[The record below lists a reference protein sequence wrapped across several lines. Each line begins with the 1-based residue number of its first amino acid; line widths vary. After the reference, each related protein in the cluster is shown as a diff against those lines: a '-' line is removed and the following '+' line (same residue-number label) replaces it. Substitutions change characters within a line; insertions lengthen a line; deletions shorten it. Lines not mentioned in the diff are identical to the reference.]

1 MVADDFEDQQSGE
14 SSSDEFSGVD
24 DDVQDFSEEDGY
36 WGDEDSDEDDGQDG
50 LLPADDD
57 DDDFE
62 DDSEDDGDDG
72 LLPADDDED
81 EDGNDGL
88 LPADDDSDGD
98 EDLGILLDDDESAD
112 VDLSDSLASD
122 GTESVADETEDEVD
136 SNVAAPK
143 MGAVSEGE
151 GIQGAGDSNAA
162 LNSSDSIEAAIHE
175 MSGGFEIHSG
185 MVYIPGDVV
194 LLEYVKNSRKETH
207 MGLTQSIKEEGQLQ
221 PITVVET
228 AAYAKFKETNP
239 EGVFTGRKYILVD
252 GLRRMYSMVALR
264 YEQAQAN
271 ILTFEHPEKAASVI
285 PLLRCLYNKSERMS
299 WPELWGYLKV
309 LDESYTL
316 APNIEE
322 YLLGLDGGDIMKLKD
337 IMANQDKYPDIVDN
351 MFSKKKT
358 LDQSYS
364 ALNKARKE
372 EDKLRM
378 EDQSG
383 ISSIEEAKDI
393 MEDDQ
398 GGQQG
403 LSEDEVKDVLEM
415 SSSDMSDDDFAGED
429 AGADLAQSD
438 FGAQDVHDR
447 HILPPEVKQACLRR
461 DNFTCVVCGVG
472 GAPFIGTLV
481 QHHPV
486 PVYAGGRDIIA
497 SPVFIEDESGN
508 LKLNPEN
515 NLVTLCDT
523 DHLALHSIVFRLGGK
538 VPMTKAEYDSY
549 SPEMKERLRKLK
561 LLIDI
566 QNKCDEKLGKNR
578 KVVKL
583 AAKESLTHRKP
594 WEGVEEAA
602 AAYNGMDRA
611 RDNKPIIGTEEDVE
625 VLMGE

>member
-1 MVADDFEDQQSGE
+1 MVADDFEGLQPEDDA
-14 SSSDEFSGVD
+14 SDEFSGAD
-24 DDVQDFSEEDGY
+24 DDVQDFGPDNEYWGNEDEDEGEEGNILPGDDDSGDGDAGILPDDEDASDEDSGLFPDDDDSEED
-36 WGDEDSDEDDGQDG
+36 
-50 LLPADDD
+50 DDD
-57 DDDFE
+57 
-62 DDSEDDGDDG
+62 
-72 LLPADDDED
+72 A
-81 EDGNDGL
+81 
-88 LPADDDSDGD
+88 
-98 EDLGILLDDDESAD
+98 GILPDDA
-112 VDLSDSLASD
+112 DLSDSLASD
-122 GTESVADETEDEVD
+122 GTETVVDEDEDEVD

-143 MGAVSEGE
+143 MGAVEDDDAK
-151 GIQGAGDSNAA
+151 GASAA

-285 PLLRCLYNKSERMS
+285 PLLRCLYNKAERMS
-299 WPELWGYLKV
+299 WPELWGYLRV

-351 MFSKKKT
+351 LFSKKKT

-403 LSEDEVKDVLEM
+403 DKLSEDDVRDILEM
-415 SSSDMSDDDFAGED
+415 ASDSLSDDDFAGKD
-429 AGADLAQSD
+429 AGFDMAMTKDD
-438 FGAQDVHDR
+438 YGAQDVHAR
-447 HILPPEVKQACLRR
+447 HPLDPAVKQAVFRR
-461 DNFTCVVCGVG
+461 DNFTCCVCGLSGTPFLSALVVHHIRPVLANG
-472 GAPFIGTLV
+472 GDNF
-481 QHHPV
+481 
-486 PVYAGGRDIIA
+486 A
-497 SPVFIEDESGN
+497 SPVFIERENGDLG
-508 LKLNPEN
+508 LNPDN
-515 NLVTLCDT
+515 NLITLCET
-523 DHLALHSIVFRLGGK
+523 DHITAHAIQFQLGGK
-538 VPMTKAEYDSY
+538 IPMTREEYEGY
-549 SPEMKERLRKLK
+549 SEEKKEHVRRLK
-561 LLIDI
+561 LLVDVLVRCDKALKKTRKAKLPMI
-566 QNKCDEKLGKNR
+566 QHD
-578 KVVKL
+578 
-583 AAKESLTHRKP
+583 KP
-594 WEGVEEAA
+594 WDSNEVAGDAVL
-602 AAYNGMDRA
+602 AYNSRQQGDA
-611 RDNKPIIGTEEDVE
+611 KPMVGKIAESDSDSESESDSDEE
-625 VLMGE
+625 

>member
-1 MVADDFEDQQSGE
+1 MGADDFEDIQPE
-14 SSSDEFSGVD
+14 DIASDEFSGAD
-24 DDVQDFSEEDGY
+24 DDVQDFGSADGSWGGDDY
-36 WGDEDSDEDDGQDG
+36 WGDDNGTLPYDDEEGW
-50 LLPADDD
+50 DDD
-57 DDDFE
+57 TE
-62 DDSEDDGDDG
+62 EEGAS
-72 LLPADDDED
+72 A
-81 EDGNDGL
+81 
-88 LPADDDSDGD
+88 
-98 EDLGILLDDDESAD
+98 LLDDDNVGEGYD
-112 VDLSDSLASD
+112 GLSDSLASD
-122 GTESVADETEDEVD
+122 GAESVANEDED
-136 SNVAAPK
+136 EAEDGYNVAAPEQGIT
-143 MGAVSEGE
+143 MSGTSEG
-151 GIQGAGDSNAA
+151 AGRDADASNASAA
-162 LNSSDSIEAAIHE
+162 LNSADSIEAAIHE

-185 MVYIPGDVV
+185 MVYLGDIV
-194 LLEYVKNSRKETH
+194 LLEYVKSSRADTY
-207 MGLTQSIKEEGQLQ
+207 MGLTQSIKEVGQLH

-228 AAYAKFKETNP
+228 AAYAKFKEANP
-239 EGVFTGRKYILVD
+239 EGVFTGRKYILID
-252 GLRRMYSMVALR
+252 GLRRVYSMTALK
-264 YEQAQAN
+264 YDQAQAN
-271 ILTFEHPEKAASVI
+271 ILSFEHPEKVTSIV
-285 PLLRCLYNKSERMS
+285 PLLRSLCNKVERMS

-309 LDESYTL
+309 LDETYTL

-337 IMANQDKYPDIVDN
+337 IMANQDKYPEIVDN
-351 MFSKKKT
+351 LFSKKKT

-383 ISSIEEAKDI
+383 IGSVEEAKDI
-393 MEDDQ
+393 MEDGQ
-398 GGQQG
+398 GSPQG

-415 SSSDMSDDDFAGED
+415 SSSSMSEGDFAGED

-497 SPVFIEDESGN
+497 SPVFIEDENGN

-602 AAYNGMDRA
+602 AAYNGMDHT
-611 RDNKPIIGTEEDVE
+611 RDNRPIVGREEDSE

>member
-1 MVADDFEDQQSGE
+1 MGADDFEDIQPEGVE
-14 SSSDEFSGVD
+14 SDEFSGAD
-24 DDVQDFSEEDGY
+24 DDEQSFGVGDY
-36 WGDEDSDEDDGQDG
+36 WGDDDEYDGQ
-50 LLPADDD
+50 LPDDD
-57 DDDFE
+57 DDDE
-62 DDSEDDGDDG
+62 YDGQ
-72 LLPADDDED
+72 LPDDED
-81 EDGNDGL
+81 NEEVEEGG
-88 LPADDDSDGD
+88 
-98 EDLGILLDDDESAD
+98 

-122 GTESVADETEDEVD
+122 GTEYVADEDEDED
-136 SNVAAPK
+136 GFNPDVATID
-143 MGAVSEGE
+143 MGASEDE
-151 GIQGAGDSNAA
+151 ATKDTSSA

-228 AAYAKFKETNP
+228 AAYAKFKEMNP

-271 ILTFEHPEKAASVI
+271 ILSFEHPEKAASVI
-285 PLLRCLYNKSERMS
+285 PLLRCLYNKAERMS
-299 WPELWGYLKV
+299 WPELWGYLKI

-351 MFSKKKT
+351 LFSKKKT

-398 GGQQG
+398 GGQQDDK
-403 LSEDEVKDVLEM
+403 LSEDAVRDILEM
-415 SSSDMSDDDFAGED
+415 ASDSLSDDDFAGKD
-429 AGADLAQSD
+429 AGFDMAMTKEDY
-438 FGAQDVHDR
+438 GAQDVHAR
-447 HILPPEVKQACLRR
+447 HPLDPAVKQAVFRR
-461 DNFTCVVCGVG
+461 DNFTCCVCGLSGTPFLSALVVHHIRPVLANG
-472 GAPFIGTLV
+472 GDNF
-481 QHHPV
+481 
-486 PVYAGGRDIIA
+486 A
-497 SPVFIEDESGN
+497 SPVFIERENGDLG
-508 LKLNPEN
+508 LNPDN
-515 NLVTLCDT
+515 NLITLCET
-523 DHLALHSIVFRLGGK
+523 DHITAHAIQFQLGGK
-538 VPMTKAEYDSY
+538 IPMTREEYEGY
-549 SPEMKERLRKLK
+549 SEEKKEHVRRLK
-561 LLIDI
+561 LLVDVLVR
-566 QNKCDEKLGKNR
+566 CDKALKKNR
-578 KVVKL
+578 KAKLPMIQHNKPWDSNEVAGDAVLAYNSRQQGDAKPMVGKL
-583 AAKESLTHRKP
+583 AES
-594 WEGVEEAA
+594 ESDSNEE
-602 AAYNGMDRA
+602 
-611 RDNKPIIGTEEDVE
+611 
-625 VLMGE
+625 

>member
-1 MVADDFEDQQSGE
+1 MGADDFEDIQPEGVA
-14 SSSDEFSGVD
+14 SDEFSGAD
-24 DDVQDFSEEDGY
+24 DDEQSFGDVGY
-36 WGDEDSDEDDGQDG
+36 WG
-50 LLPADDD
+50 
-57 DDDFE
+57 
-62 DDSEDDGDDG
+62 DDGDDG
-72 LLPADDDED
+72 YDGQLPDDDED
-81 EDGNDGL
+81 
-88 LPADDDSDGD
+88 DDDDGQLPDDEGD
-98 EDLGILLDDDESAD
+98 EEVEEGG

-122 GTESVADETEDEVD
+122 GTESVADEDEDED
-136 SNVAAPK
+136 GFNPDVATID
-143 MGAVSEGE
+143 MGTS
-151 GIQGAGDSNAA
+151 GDETTKDASSV

-185 MVYIPGDVV
+185 MVYLGDIV
-194 LLEYVKNSRKETH
+194 LLEYVKNSRKETY
-207 MGLTQSIKEEGQLQ
+207 MGLTQSISEWGQLH
-221 PITVVET
+221 PITVAET
-228 AAYAKFKETNP
+228 AAYAKFKEVNP
-239 EGVFTGRKYILVD
+239 EGVFTGRKYILID
-252 GLRRMYSMVALR
+252 GLRRVYSMTAMK
-264 YEQAQAN
+264 YDQAQAN
-271 ILTFEHPEKAASVI
+271 ILSFEHPEKVASVV
-285 PLLRCLYNKSERMS
+285 PLLRSLYNKVERMS
-299 WPELWGYLKV
+299 WSELWGYLKV

-322 YLLGLDGGDIMKLKD
+322 YLLGLDGGDIMKFKD
-337 IMANQDKYPDIVDN
+337 IMANQDKYPEIVDN
-351 MFSKKKT
+351 LFSKKKT

-383 ISSIEEAKDI
+383 IGSIEEAKDI

-398 GGQQG
+398 GSQQG

-415 SSSDMSDDDFAGED
+415 SSSDMSDDDFACED

-602 AAYNGMDRA
+602 AAYNGMDRS
-611 RDNKPIIGTEEDVE
+611 RDNRPIVGKEEDSE

>member
-1 MVADDFEDQQSGE
+1 MGADDFEDIQPEGVA
-14 SSSDEFSGVD
+14 SDEFSGAD
-24 DDVQDFSEEDGY
+24 DDEQSFGDVGY
-36 WGDEDSDEDDGQDG
+36 WGDDNDDGYDG
-50 LLPADDD
+50 QLPDDDEDDD
-57 DDDFE
+57 DD
-62 DDSEDDGDDG
+62 GQ
-72 LLPADDDED
+72 LPDDE
-81 EDGNDGL
+81 
-88 LPADDDSDGD
+88 GD
-98 EDLGILLDDDESAD
+98 EEVEEGG

-122 GTESVADETEDEVD
+122 GTESVADEDEDED
-136 SNVAAPK
+136 GFNPDVATID
-143 MGAVSEGE
+143 MGTS
-151 GIQGAGDSNAA
+151 GDETMKDASSV

-185 MVYIPGDVV
+185 MVYLGDIV
-194 LLEYVKNSRKETH
+194 LLEYVKNSRKETY
-207 MGLTQSIKEEGQLQ
+207 MGLTQSISEWGQLH
-221 PITVVET
+221 PITVAET
-228 AAYAKFKETNP
+228 AAYAKFKEVNP
-239 EGVFTGRKYILVD
+239 EGVFTGRKYILID
-252 GLRRMYSMVALR
+252 GLRRVYSMTAMK
-264 YEQAQAN
+264 YDQAQAN
-271 ILTFEHPEKAASVI
+271 ILSFEHPEKVASVV
-285 PLLRCLYNKSERMS
+285 PLLRSLYNKVERMS
-299 WPELWGYLKV
+299 WSELWGYLKV

-322 YLLGLDGGDIMKLKD
+322 YLLGLDGGDIMKFKD
-337 IMANQDKYPDIVDN
+337 IMANQDKYPEIVDN
-351 MFSKKKT
+351 LFSKKKT

-383 ISSIEEAKDI
+383 IGSIEEAKDI

-398 GGQQG
+398 GSQRG

-602 AAYNGMDRA
+602 AAYNGMDRS
-611 RDNKPIIGTEEDVE
+611 RDNRPIVGKEEDSE

>member
-1 MVADDFEDQQSGE
+1 MGEDGFEDIQPE
-14 SSSDEFSGVD
+14 DVASDEFSGAD
-24 DDVQDFSEEDGY
+24 DDEQSFGVGDY
-36 WGDEDSDEDDGQDG
+36 WG
-50 LLPADDD
+50 DDD
-57 DDDFE
+57 DDD
-62 DDSEDDGDDG
+62 DGEYDG
-72 LLPADDDED
+72 QLPNDEDDDEEVE
-81 EDGNDGL
+81 EDG
-88 LPADDDSDGD
+88 
-98 EDLGILLDDDESAD
+98 

-122 GTESVADETEDEVD
+122 GTESVADEDEDED
-136 SNVAAPK
+136 GFNPDVATIDMVA
-143 MGAVSEGE
+143 SEDE
-151 GIQGAGDSNAA
+151 ATKDTRSA

-228 AAYAKFKETNP
+228 AAYAKFKEMNP

-285 PLLRCLYNKSERMS
+285 PLLRCLYNKAERMS
-299 WPELWGYLKV
+299 WPELWGYLKI

-351 MFSKKKT
+351 LFSKKKT

-403 LSEDEVKDVLEM
+403 DKLSEDDVRNILEM
-415 SSSDMSDDDFAGED
+415 ASDSLSDDDFAGKD
-429 AGADLAQSD
+429 AGFDMAMTKDD
-438 FGAQDVHDR
+438 YGAQDVHAR
-447 HILPPEVKQACLRR
+447 HPLDPAVKQAVFRR
-461 DNFTCVVCGVG
+461 DNFTCCVCGLSGTPFLSALVVHHIRPVLANG
-472 GAPFIGTLV
+472 GDNF
-481 QHHPV
+481 
-486 PVYAGGRDIIA
+486 A
-497 SPVFIEDESGN
+497 SPVFIERENGDLG
-508 LKLNPEN
+508 LNPDN
-515 NLVTLCDT
+515 NLITLCET
-523 DHLALHSIVFRLGGK
+523 DHITAHAIQFQLGGK
-538 VPMTKAEYDSY
+538 IPMTREEYEGY
-549 SPEMKERLRKLK
+549 SEEKKEHVRRLK
-561 LLIDI
+561 LLVDVLVR
-566 QNKCDEKLGKNR
+566 CDKALKKNR
-578 KVVKL
+578 KAKL
-583 AAKESLTHRKP
+583 PMIQHNKP
-594 WEGVEEAA
+594 WDSSEVAGDAVL
-602 AAYNGMDRA
+602 AYNSRQQGDA
-611 RDNKPIIGTEEDVE
+611 KPMVGKLVEGESGSNEE
-625 VLMGE
+625 

>member
-1 MVADDFEDQQSGE
+1 MGADDFEDIQPEGVA
-14 SSSDEFSGVD
+14 SDEFSGAD
-24 DDVQDFSEEDGY
+24 DDEQSFGDAGY
-36 WGDEDSDEDDGQDG
+36 WGG
-50 LLPADDD
+50 DDD
-57 DDDFE
+57 DDDGYDGQLP
-62 DDSEDDGDDG
+62 DD
-72 LLPADDDED
+72 DDDEGD
-81 EDGNDGL
+81 EYGGQLPDDEKEVEEDG
-88 LPADDDSDGD
+88 
-98 EDLGILLDDDESAD
+98 I
-112 VDLSDSLASD
+112 DLSDSLASD
-122 GTESVADETEDEVD
+122 GTESVADEDEDED
-136 SNVAAPK
+136 GFNTDVATIDMVTPEDEATK
-143 MGAVSEGE
+143 DASSV
-151 GIQGAGDSNAA
+151 

-185 MVYIPGDVV
+185 MVYLGDIV
-194 LLEYVKNSRKETH
+194 LLEYVKNSRKETY
-207 MGLTQSIKEEGQLQ
+207 MGLTQSISEWGQLH
-221 PITVVET
+221 PITVAET
-228 AAYAKFKETNP
+228 AAYARFKEVNP
-239 EGVFTGRKYILVD
+239 EGVFTGRKYILID
-252 GLRRMYSMVALR
+252 GLRRVYSMTAMK
-264 YEQAQAN
+264 YDQAQAN
-271 ILTFEHPEKAASVI
+271 ILSFEHPEKVASVV
-285 PLLRCLYNKSERMS
+285 PLLRSLYNKVERMS
-299 WPELWGYLKV
+299 WSELWGYLKV

-322 YLLGLDGGDIMKLKD
+322 YLLGLDGGDIMKFKD
-337 IMANQDKYPDIVDN
+337 IMANQDKYPEIVDN
-351 MFSKKKT
+351 LFSKKKT

-383 ISSIEEAKDI
+383 IGSIEEAKDI

-398 GGQQG
+398 GSHQG

-415 SSSDMSDDDFAGED
+415 SSSDMNDDDFAGED

-611 RDNKPIIGTEEDVE
+611 RDNRPIIGTEEDSE

>member
-1 MVADDFEDQQSGE
+1 MGADDFEDIQPE
-14 SSSDEFSGVD
+14 DAASDEFSGAD
-24 DDVQDFSEEDGY
+24 DDVQDFGSADGSWGGDDY
-36 WGDEDSDEDDGQDG
+36 WGDDNGT
-50 LLPADDD
+50 LPDDD
-57 DDDFE
+57 DE
-62 DDSEDDGDDG
+62 EGW
-72 LLPADDDED
+72 DDDTE
-81 EDGNDGL
+81 EEG
-88 LPADDDSDGD
+88 ASA
-98 EDLGILLDDDESAD
+98 LLDDDNVGEGYD
-112 VDLSDSLASD
+112 DLSDSLASD
-122 GTESVADETEDEVD
+122 GTESVANEDEAED
-136 SNVAAPK
+136 GYNVVAPEQGIT
-143 MGAVSEGE
+143 MSGTSEGA
-151 GIQGAGDSNAA
+151 GRGADASNASAA
-162 LNSSDSIEAAIHE
+162 LNSADSIEAAIHE

-185 MVYIPGDVV
+185 MVYLGDIV
-194 LLEYVKNSRKETH
+194 LLEYVKSSRADTY
-207 MGLTQSIKEEGQLQ
+207 MGLTQSIKEVGQLH

-228 AAYAKFKETNP
+228 AAYAKFKEANP
-239 EGVFTGRKYILVD
+239 EGVFTGRKYILID
-252 GLRRMYSMVALR
+252 GLRRVYSMTALK
-264 YEQAQAN
+264 YDQAQAN
-271 ILTFEHPEKAASVI
+271 ILSFEHPEKATSIV
-285 PLLRCLYNKSERMS
+285 PLLRSLCNKVERMS

-309 LDESYTL
+309 LDETYTL

-337 IMANQDKYPDIVDN
+337 IMANQDKYPEIVDN
-351 MFSKKKT
+351 LFSKKKT

-383 ISSIEEAKDI
+383 IGSVEEAKDI

-398 GGQQG
+398 GSPQG

-415 SSSDMSDDDFAGED
+415 SSSSMSEDDFAGED

-497 SPVFIEDESGN
+497 SPVFIEDENGN

-602 AAYNGMDRA
+602 AAYNGMDRD
-611 RDNKPIIGTEEDVE
+611 RDNRPVVGREEDSE
-625 VLMGE
+625 VLMSE

>member
-1 MVADDFEDQQSGE
+1 MGADDFEDIQPEGVA
-14 SSSDEFSGVD
+14 SDEFSGAD
-24 DDVQDFSEEDGY
+24 DDEQSFGDVGY
-36 WGDEDSDEDDGQDG
+36 WGDDDDDGYDG
-50 LLPADDD
+50 QLPDDDEDDD
-57 DDDFE
+57 DD
-62 DDSEDDGDDG
+62 GQ
-72 LLPADDDED
+72 LPDDE
-81 EDGNDGL
+81 
-88 LPADDDSDGD
+88 GD
-98 EDLGILLDDDESAD
+98 EEVEEGG

-122 GTESVADETEDEVD
+122 GTESVADEDEDED
-136 SNVAAPK
+136 GFNPDVATID
-143 MGAVSEGE
+143 MGTS
-151 GIQGAGDSNAA
+151 GDETTKDTSSV

-185 MVYIPGDVV
+185 MVYLGDIV
-194 LLEYVKNSRKETH
+194 LLEYVKNSRKETY
-207 MGLTQSIKEEGQLQ
+207 MGLTQSISEWGQLH
-221 PITVVET
+221 PITVAET
-228 AAYAKFKETNP
+228 AAYAKFKEVNP
-239 EGVFTGRKYILVD
+239 EGVFTGRKYILID
-252 GLRRMYSMVALR
+252 GLRRVYSMTAMK
-264 YEQAQAN
+264 YDQAQAN
-271 ILTFEHPEKAASVI
+271 ILSFEHPEKVASVV
-285 PLLRCLYNKSERMS
+285 PLLRSLYNKVERMS
-299 WPELWGYLKV
+299 WSELWGYLKV

-322 YLLGLDGGDIMKLKD
+322 YLLGLDGGDIMKFKD
-337 IMANQDKYPDIVDN
+337 IMANQDKYPEIVDN
-351 MFSKKKT
+351 LFSKKKT

-383 ISSIEEAKDI
+383 IGSIEEAKDI

-398 GGQQG
+398 GSQQG

-602 AAYNGMDRA
+602 AAYNGMDRS
-611 RDNKPIIGTEEDVE
+611 RDNRPIVGKEEDSE

>member
-1 MVADDFEDQQSGE
+1 MGADDFEDIQPEGVA
-14 SSSDEFSGVD
+14 SDEFSGAD
-24 DDVQDFSEEDGY
+24 DDEQSFGDVGY
-36 WGDEDSDEDDGQDG
+36 WGDDDDDGYDG
-50 LLPADDD
+50 QLPDDDEDDD
-57 DDDFE
+57 DD
-62 DDSEDDGDDG
+62 GQ
-72 LLPADDDED
+72 LPDDE
-81 EDGNDGL
+81 
-88 LPADDDSDGD
+88 GD
-98 EDLGILLDDDESAD
+98 EEVEEGG

-122 GTESVADETEDEVD
+122 GTESVADEDEDED
-136 SNVAAPK
+136 GFNPDVATID
-143 MGAVSEGE
+143 MGTS
-151 GIQGAGDSNAA
+151 GDETMKDASSV

-185 MVYIPGDVV
+185 MVYLGDIV
-194 LLEYVKNSRKETH
+194 LLEYVKNSRKETY
-207 MGLTQSIKEEGQLQ
+207 MGLTQSISEWGQLH
-221 PITVVET
+221 PITVAET
-228 AAYAKFKETNP
+228 AAYAKFKEVNP
-239 EGVFTGRKYILVD
+239 EGVFTGRKYILID
-252 GLRRMYSMVALR
+252 GLRRVYSMTAMKYDQV
-264 YEQAQAN
+264 QAN
-271 ILTFEHPEKAASVI
+271 ILSFEHPEKVASVV
-285 PLLRCLYNKSERMS
+285 PLLRSLYNKVERMS
-299 WPELWGYLKV
+299 WSELWGYLKV

-322 YLLGLDGGDIMKLKD
+322 YLLGLDGGDIMKFKD
-337 IMANQDKYPDIVDN
+337 IMANQDKYPEIVDN
-351 MFSKKKT
+351 LFSKKKT

-364 ALNKARKE
+364 ALNKARRE

-383 ISSIEEAKDI
+383 IGSIEEAKDI

-398 GGQQG
+398 GSQQG

-602 AAYNGMDRA
+602 AAYNGMDRS
-611 RDNKPIIGTEEDVE
+611 RDNRPIVGKEEDSE

>member
-1 MVADDFEDQQSGE
+1 MGADDFEDIQPEGVA
-14 SSSDEFSGVD
+14 SDEFSGAD
-24 DDVQDFSEEDGY
+24 DDEQSFGDVGY
-36 WGDEDSDEDDGQDG
+36 WGDDDDDGYDG
-50 LLPADDD
+50 QLPDDDEDDD
-57 DDDFE
+57 DD
-62 DDSEDDGDDG
+62 GQ
-72 LLPADDDED
+72 LPDDE
-81 EDGNDGL
+81 
-88 LPADDDSDGD
+88 GD
-98 EDLGILLDDDESAD
+98 EEVEEGG

-122 GTESVADETEDEVD
+122 GTESVADEDEDED
-136 SNVAAPK
+136 GFNPDVATID
-143 MGAVSEGE
+143 MGTS
-151 GIQGAGDSNAA
+151 GDETTKDASSV

-185 MVYIPGDVV
+185 MVYLGDIV
-194 LLEYVKNSRKETH
+194 LLEYVKNSRKETY
-207 MGLTQSIKEEGQLQ
+207 MGLTQSISEWGQLH
-221 PITVVET
+221 PITVAET
-228 AAYAKFKETNP
+228 AAYAKFKEVNP
-239 EGVFTGRKYILVD
+239 EGVFTGRKYILID
-252 GLRRMYSMVALR
+252 GLRRVYSMTAMK
-264 YEQAQAN
+264 YDQAQAN
-271 ILTFEHPEKAASVI
+271 ILSFEHPEKVASVV
-285 PLLRCLYNKSERMS
+285 PLLRSLYNKVERMS
-299 WPELWGYLKV
+299 WSELWGYLKV

-322 YLLGLDGGDIMKLKD
+322 YLLGLDGGDIMKFKD
-337 IMANQDKYPDIVDN
+337 IMANQDKYPEIVDN
-351 MFSKKKT
+351 LFSKKKT

-383 ISSIEEAKDI
+383 IGSIEEAKDI

-398 GGQQG
+398 GSQQG

-602 AAYNGMDRA
+602 AAYNGMDRS
-611 RDNKPIIGTEEDVE
+611 RDNRPIVGKEEDSE

>member
-1 MVADDFEDQQSGE
+1 MGADDFEDIQPEGVA
-14 SSSDEFSGVD
+14 SDEFSGAD
-24 DDVQDFSEEDGY
+24 DDEQSFGDVGY
-36 WGDEDSDEDDGQDG
+36 WG
-50 LLPADDD
+50 DDD
-57 DDDFE
+57 DDDGY
-62 DDSEDDGDDG
+62 DGQ
-72 LLPADDDED
+72 LPDDDED
-81 EDGNDGL
+81 
-88 LPADDDSDGD
+88 DDDDGQLPDDEGD
-98 EDLGILLDDDESAD
+98 EEVEEGG

-122 GTESVADETEDEVD
+122 GTESVADEDEDED
-136 SNVAAPK
+136 GFNPDVATID
-143 MGAVSEGE
+143 MGTS
-151 GIQGAGDSNAA
+151 GDETTKDASSV

-185 MVYIPGDVV
+185 MVYLGDIV
-194 LLEYVKNSRKETH
+194 LLEYVKNSRKETY
-207 MGLTQSIKEEGQLQ
+207 MGLTQSISEWGQLH
-221 PITVVET
+221 PITVAET
-228 AAYAKFKETNP
+228 AAYAKFKEVNP
-239 EGVFTGRKYILVD
+239 EGVFTGRKYILID
-252 GLRRMYSMVALR
+252 GLRRVYSMTAMK
-264 YEQAQAN
+264 YDQAQAN
-271 ILTFEHPEKAASVI
+271 ILSFEHPEKVASVV
-285 PLLRCLYNKSERMS
+285 PLLRSLYNKVERMS
-299 WPELWGYLKV
+299 WSELWGYLKV

-322 YLLGLDGGDIMKLKD
+322 YLLGLDGGDIMKFKD
-337 IMANQDKYPDIVDN
+337 IMANQDKYPEIVDN
-351 MFSKKKT
+351 LFSKKKT

-383 ISSIEEAKDI
+383 IGSIEEAKDI

-398 GGQQG
+398 GSQQG

-602 AAYNGMDRA
+602 AAYNGMDRS
-611 RDNKPIIGTEEDVE
+611 RDNRPIVGKEEDSE

>member
-1 MVADDFEDQQSGE
+1 MGADDFEDIQPEGVA
-14 SSSDEFSGVD
+14 SDEFSGAD
-24 DDVQDFSEEDGY
+24 DDEQSFGDAGY
-36 WGDEDSDEDDGQDG
+36 WGDDDDDGYDG
-50 LLPADDD
+50 QLPDDDEDDD
-57 DDDFE
+57 DD
-62 DDSEDDGDDG
+62 GQ
-72 LLPADDDED
+72 LPDDDE
-81 EDGNDGL
+81 EVEEGG
-88 LPADDDSDGD
+88 
-98 EDLGILLDDDESAD
+98 

-122 GTESVADETEDEVD
+122 GTESVADEDEDED
-136 SNVAAPK
+136 GFNPDVATID
-143 MGAVSEGE
+143 MGTS
-151 GIQGAGDSNAA
+151 GDETTKDTSSV

-185 MVYIPGDVV
+185 MVYLGDIV
-194 LLEYVKNSRKETH
+194 LLEYVKNSRKETY
-207 MGLTQSIKEEGQLQ
+207 MGLTQSISEWGQLH
-221 PITVVET
+221 PITVAET
-228 AAYAKFKETNP
+228 AAYAKFKEVNP
-239 EGVFTGRKYILVD
+239 EGVFTGRKYILID
-252 GLRRMYSMVALR
+252 GLRRVYSMTAMK
-264 YEQAQAN
+264 YDQAQAN
-271 ILTFEHPEKAASVI
+271 ILSFEHPEKVASVV
-285 PLLRCLYNKSERMS
+285 PLLRSLYNKVERMS
-299 WPELWGYLKV
+299 WSELWGYLKV

-322 YLLGLDGGDIMKLKD
+322 YLLGLDGGDIMKFKD
-337 IMANQDKYPDIVDN
+337 IMANQDKYPEIVDN
-351 MFSKKKT
+351 LFSKKKT

-372 EDKLRM
+372 EDKLRI

-383 ISSIEEAKDI
+383 IGSIEEAKDI

-398 GGQQG
+398 GSQQG

-602 AAYNGMDRA
+602 AAYNGMDRS
-611 RDNKPIIGTEEDVE
+611 RDNRPIVGKEEDSE

>member
-1 MVADDFEDQQSGE
+1 MGADDFEDIQPEGVA
-14 SSSDEFSGVD
+14 SDEFSGAD
-24 DDVQDFSEEDGY
+24 DDVQSFGDAGY
-36 WGDEDSDEDDGQDG
+36 WG
-50 LLPADDD
+50 DDD
-57 DDDFE
+57 DDDGY
-62 DDSEDDGDDG
+62 DGQ
-72 LLPADDDED
+72 LPDDDED
-81 EDGNDGL
+81 DEYDEYDGQ
-88 LPADDDSDGD
+88 LP
-98 EDLGILLDDDESAD
+98 DDEEEVEEGG

-122 GTESVADETEDEVD
+122 GTESVVDEDED
-136 SNVAAPK
+136 EDGFNTDVAAIDMVTPEDEATK
-143 MGAVSEGE
+143 DASSV
-151 GIQGAGDSNAA
+151 

-185 MVYIPGDVV
+185 MVYLGDIV
-194 LLEYVKNSRKETH
+194 LLEYVKNSRKETY
-207 MGLTQSIKEEGQLQ
+207 MGLTQSISEWGQLH
-221 PITVVET
+221 PITVAET
-228 AAYAKFKETNP
+228 AAYARFKEVNP
-239 EGVFTGRKYILVD
+239 EGVFTGRKYILID
-252 GLRRMYSMVALR
+252 GLRRVYSMTAMK
-264 YEQAQAN
+264 YDQAQAN
-271 ILTFEHPEKAASVI
+271 ILSFEHPEKVASVV
-285 PLLRCLYNKSERMS
+285 PLLRSLYNKVERMS
-299 WPELWGYLKV
+299 WSELWGYLKV

-322 YLLGLDGGDIMKLKD
+322 YLLGLDGGDIMKFKD
-337 IMANQDKYPDIVDN
+337 IMANQDKYPEIVDN
-351 MFSKKKT
+351 LFSKKKT

-383 ISSIEEAKDI
+383 IGSIEEAKDI

-398 GGQQG
+398 GSHQG

-415 SSSDMSDDDFAGED
+415 SSSDMKDDDFAGED

-611 RDNKPIIGTEEDVE
+611 RDNRPIIGTEEDSE

>member
-1 MVADDFEDQQSGE
+1 MGADDFEDIQPEGVA
-14 SSSDEFSGVD
+14 SDEFSGAD
-24 DDVQDFSEEDGY
+24 DDEQSFGDVGY
-36 WGDEDSDEDDGQDG
+36 WGDDNDDGYDG
-50 LLPADDD
+50 QLPDDDEDDD
-57 DDDFE
+57 DD
-62 DDSEDDGDDG
+62 GQ
-72 LLPADDDED
+72 LPDDE
-81 EDGNDGL
+81 
-88 LPADDDSDGD
+88 GD
-98 EDLGILLDDDESAD
+98 EEVEEGG

-122 GTESVADETEDEVD
+122 GTESVADEDEDED
-136 SNVAAPK
+136 GFNPDVATID
-143 MGAVSEGE
+143 MGTS
-151 GIQGAGDSNAA
+151 GDETTKDTSSV

-185 MVYIPGDVV
+185 MVYLGDIV
-194 LLEYVKNSRKETH
+194 LLEYVKNSRKETY
-207 MGLTQSIKEEGQLQ
+207 MGLTQSISEWGQLH
-221 PITVVET
+221 PITVAET
-228 AAYAKFKETNP
+228 AAYAKFKEVNP
-239 EGVFTGRKYILVD
+239 EGVFTGRKYILID
-252 GLRRMYSMVALR
+252 GLRRVYSMTAMK
-264 YEQAQAN
+264 YDQAQAN
-271 ILTFEHPEKAASVI
+271 ILSFEHPEKVASVV
-285 PLLRCLYNKSERMS
+285 PLLRSLYNKVERMS
-299 WPELWGYLKV
+299 WSELWGYLKV

-322 YLLGLDGGDIMKLKD
+322 YLLGLDGGDIMKFKD
-337 IMANQDKYPDIVDN
+337 IMANQDKYPEIVDN
-351 MFSKKKT
+351 LFSKKKT

-383 ISSIEEAKDI
+383 IGSIEEAKDI

-398 GGQQG
+398 GSQQG

-538 VPMTKAEYDSY
+538 VPMTRAEYDSY

-602 AAYNGMDRA
+602 AAYNGMDRS
-611 RDNKPIIGTEEDVE
+611 RDNRPIVGKEEDSE

>member
-1 MVADDFEDQQSGE
+1 MGADDFEDIQPEGVA
-14 SSSDEFSGVD
+14 SDEFSGAD
-24 DDVQDFSEEDGY
+24 DDEQSFGDVGY
-36 WGDEDSDEDDGQDG
+36 WGDDDDDGYDG
-50 LLPADDD
+50 QLPDDDEDDD
-57 DDDFE
+57 DD
-62 DDSEDDGDDG
+62 GQ
-72 LLPADDDED
+72 LPDDE
-81 EDGNDGL
+81 
-88 LPADDDSDGD
+88 GD
-98 EDLGILLDDDESAD
+98 EEVEEGG

-122 GTESVADETEDEVD
+122 GTESVADEDEDED
-136 SNVAAPK
+136 GFNPDVATID
-143 MGAVSEGE
+143 MGTS
-151 GIQGAGDSNAA
+151 GDETTKDASSV

-185 MVYIPGDVV
+185 MVYLGDIV
-194 LLEYVKNSRKETH
+194 LLEYVKNSRKETY
-207 MGLTQSIKEEGQLQ
+207 MGLTQSISEWGQLH
-221 PITVVET
+221 PITVAET
-228 AAYAKFKETNP
+228 AAYAKFKEVNP
-239 EGVFTGRKYILVD
+239 EGVFTGRKYILID
-252 GLRRMYSMVALR
+252 GLRRVYSMTAMK
-264 YEQAQAN
+264 YDQAQAN
-271 ILTFEHPEKAASVI
+271 ILSFEHPEKVASVV
-285 PLLRCLYNKSERMS
+285 PLLRSLYNKVERMS
-299 WPELWGYLKV
+299 WSELWGYLKV

-322 YLLGLDGGDIMKLKD
+322 YLLGLDGGDIMKFKD
-337 IMANQDKYPDIVDN
+337 IMANQDKYPEIVDN
-351 MFSKKKT
+351 LFSKKKT

-383 ISSIEEAKDI
+383 IGSIEEAKDI

-398 GGQQG
+398 GSQQG

-538 VPMTKAEYDSY
+538 VPMTRAEYDSY

-602 AAYNGMDRA
+602 AAYNGMDRS
-611 RDNKPIIGTEEDVE
+611 RDNRPIVGKEEDSE

>member
-1 MVADDFEDQQSGE
+1 MGADDFEDIQPEGVA
-14 SSSDEFSGVD
+14 SDEFSGAD
-24 DDVQDFSEEDGY
+24 DDEQSFGDAGY
-36 WGDEDSDEDDGQDG
+36 WG
-50 LLPADDD
+50 ADDD
-57 DDDFE
+57 DDDE
-62 DDSEDDGDDG
+62 YDGQ
-72 LLPADDDED
+72 LPDDDEYD
-81 EDGNDGL
+81 EDDEDDEYDGQ
-88 LPADDDSDGD
+88 LPDDEGD
-98 EDLGILLDDDESAD
+98 EEVEEGG

-122 GTESVADETEDEVD
+122 GTESVADEDEDEDGFNPDVATIDMVTPEDEVTKD
-136 SNVAAPK
+136 TSSV
-143 MGAVSEGE
+143 
-151 GIQGAGDSNAA
+151 

-185 MVYIPGDVV
+185 MVYLGDIV
-194 LLEYVKNSRKETH
+194 LLEYVKNSRKETY
-207 MGLTQSIKEEGQLQ
+207 MGLTQSISEWGQLH
-221 PITVVET
+221 PITVAET
-228 AAYAKFKETNP
+228 AAYARFKEVNP
-239 EGVFTGRKYILVD
+239 EGVFTGRKYILID
-252 GLRRMYSMVALR
+252 GLRRVYSMTAMK
-264 YEQAQAN
+264 YDQAQAN
-271 ILTFEHPEKAASVI
+271 ILSFEHPEKVASVV
-285 PLLRCLYNKSERMS
+285 PLLRSLYNKVERMS
-299 WPELWGYLKV
+299 WSELWGYLKV

-322 YLLGLDGGDIMKLKD
+322 YLLGLDGGDIMKFKD
-337 IMANQDKYPDIVDN
+337 IMANQDKYPEIVDN
-351 MFSKKKT
+351 LFSKKKT

-383 ISSIEEAKDI
+383 IGSIEEAKDI

-398 GGQQG
+398 GSHQG

-415 SSSDMSDDDFAGED
+415 SSSDMNDDDFAGED

-611 RDNKPIIGTEEDVE
+611 RDNRPIIGTEEDSE

>member
-1 MVADDFEDQQSGE
+1 MVADDFEDLQPE
-14 SSSDEFSGVD
+14 DNELDEFSGAD
-24 DDVQDFSEEDGY
+24 DDVQDFSEEGGY
-36 WGDEDSDEDDGQDG
+36 WGDEDSDEDGQDGVLPADEDEEDSEDDESEDG
-50 LLPADDD
+50 LLPT
-57 DDDFE
+57 
-62 DDSEDDGDDG
+62 
-72 LLPADDDED
+72 DDED

-88 LPADDDSDGD
+88 LPDDDDSDD
-98 EDLGILLDDDESAD
+98 AEDSGILPNDDESAD

-122 GTESVADETEDEVD
+122 GTESIDDDADVEDD
-136 SNVAAPK
+136 SNVTAPK
-143 MGAVSEGE
+143 MGAVSEDS
-151 GIQGAGDSNAA
+151 GASDHNAA

-285 PLLRCLYNKSERMS
+285 PLLRCLYNKAERMS
-299 WPELWGYLKV
+299 WPELWGYLRV

-351 MFSKKKT
+351 LFSKKKT

-415 SSSDMSDDDFAGED
+415 SSSDMSEDDFAGED
-429 AGADLAQSD
+429 AGEDLAQTD
-438 FGAQDVHDR
+438 FGAQDVHNR

-497 SPVFIEDESGN
+497 SPVFIEDDKGN

-561 LLIDI
+561 LLIDV

-602 AAYNGMDRA
+602 AAYNGMDRE
-611 RDNKPIIGTEEDVE
+611 RDNRPIIGKEEDSE
-625 VLMGE
+625 VIMEE

>member
-1 MVADDFEDQQSGE
+1 MGADDFEDIQPEGVA
-14 SSSDEFSGVD
+14 SDEFSGAD
-24 DDVQDFSEEDGY
+24 DDEQSFGDVGY
-36 WGDEDSDEDDGQDG
+36 WGD
-50 LLPADDD
+50 DDD
-57 DDDFE
+57 DGY
-62 DDSEDDGDDG
+62 DGQ
-72 LLPADDDED
+72 LPDDE
-81 EDGNDGL
+81 
-88 LPADDDSDGD
+88 GD
-98 EDLGILLDDDESAD
+98 EEVEEGG

-122 GTESVADETEDEVD
+122 GTESVADEDEDED
-136 SNVAAPK
+136 GFNPDVATID
-143 MGAVSEGE
+143 MGTS
-151 GIQGAGDSNAA
+151 GDETTKDTSSV

-185 MVYIPGDVV
+185 MVYLGDIV
-194 LLEYVKNSRKETH
+194 LLEYVKNSRKETY
-207 MGLTQSIKEEGQLQ
+207 MGLTQSISEWGQLH
-221 PITVVET
+221 PITVAET
-228 AAYAKFKETNP
+228 AAYAKFKEVNP
-239 EGVFTGRKYILVD
+239 EGVFTGRKYILID
-252 GLRRMYSMVALR
+252 GLRRVYSMTAMK
-264 YEQAQAN
+264 YDQAQAN
-271 ILTFEHPEKAASVI
+271 ILSFEHPEKVASVV
-285 PLLRCLYNKSERMS
+285 PLLRSLYNKVERMS
-299 WPELWGYLKV
+299 WSELWGYLKV

-322 YLLGLDGGDIMKLKD
+322 YLLGLDGGDIMKFKD
-337 IMANQDKYPDIVDN
+337 IMANQDKYPEIVDN
-351 MFSKKKT
+351 LFSKKKT

-383 ISSIEEAKDI
+383 IGSIEEAKDI

-398 GGQQG
+398 GSQQG

-602 AAYNGMDRA
+602 AAYNGMDRS
-611 RDNKPIIGTEEDVE
+611 RDNRPIVGKEEDSE

>member
-1 MVADDFEDQQSGE
+1 MGADDFEDIQPE
-14 SSSDEFSGVD
+14 DVASDEFSGAD
-24 DDVQDFSEEDGY
+24 DDEQSFGDVGY
-36 WGDEDSDEDDGQDG
+36 WGDDDDDGYDG
-50 LLPADDD
+50 QLPDDDEDDD
-57 DDDFE
+57 DD
-62 DDSEDDGDDG
+62 GQ
-72 LLPADDDED
+72 LPDDE
-81 EDGNDGL
+81 
-88 LPADDDSDGD
+88 GD
-98 EDLGILLDDDESAD
+98 EEVEEGG

-122 GTESVADETEDEVD
+122 GTESVADEDEDED
-136 SNVAAPK
+136 GFNPDVATID
-143 MGAVSEGE
+143 MGTS
-151 GIQGAGDSNAA
+151 GDETTKDTSSV

-185 MVYIPGDVV
+185 MVYLGDIV
-194 LLEYVKNSRKETH
+194 LLEYVKNSRKETY
-207 MGLTQSIKEEGQLQ
+207 MGLTQSISEWGQLH
-221 PITVVET
+221 PITVAET
-228 AAYAKFKETNP
+228 AAYAKFKEVNP
-239 EGVFTGRKYILVD
+239 EGVFTGRKYILID
-252 GLRRMYSMVALR
+252 GLRRVYSMTAMK
-264 YEQAQAN
+264 YDQAQAN
-271 ILTFEHPEKAASVI
+271 ILSFEHPEKVASVV
-285 PLLRCLYNKSERMS
+285 PLLRSLYNKVERMS
-299 WPELWGYLKV
+299 WSELWGYLKV

-322 YLLGLDGGDIMKLKD
+322 YLLGLDGGDIMKFKD
-337 IMANQDKYPDIVDN
+337 IMANQDKYPEIVDN
-351 MFSKKKT
+351 LFSKKKT

-383 ISSIEEAKDI
+383 IGSIEEAKDI

-398 GGQQG
+398 GSQQG

-602 AAYNGMDRA
+602 AAYNGMDRS
-611 RDNKPIIGTEEDVE
+611 RDNRPIVGKEEDSE

>member
-1 MVADDFEDQQSGE
+1 MGADDFEDIQPE
-14 SSSDEFSGVD
+14 DVASDEFSGAD
-24 DDVQDFSEEDGY
+24 DDEQSFGDAGY
-36 WGDEDSDEDDGQDG
+36 WGDDDDDGYDG
-50 LLPADDD
+50 QLPDDDEDDD
-57 DDDFE
+57 DD
-62 DDSEDDGDDG
+62 GQ
-72 LLPADDDED
+72 LPDDE
-81 EDGNDGL
+81 
-88 LPADDDSDGD
+88 GD
-98 EDLGILLDDDESAD
+98 EEVEEGG

-122 GTESVADETEDEVD
+122 GTESVADEDEDED
-136 SNVAAPK
+136 GFNPDVATID
-143 MGAVSEGE
+143 MGTS
-151 GIQGAGDSNAA
+151 GDETTKDTSSV

-185 MVYIPGDVV
+185 MVYLGDIV
-194 LLEYVKNSRKETH
+194 LLEYVKNSRKETY
-207 MGLTQSIKEEGQLQ
+207 MGLTQSISEWGQLH
-221 PITVVET
+221 PITVAET
-228 AAYAKFKETNP
+228 AAYAKFKEVNP
-239 EGVFTGRKYILVD
+239 EGVFTGRKYILID
-252 GLRRMYSMVALR
+252 GLRRVYSMTAMK
-264 YEQAQAN
+264 YDQAQAN
-271 ILTFEHPEKAASVI
+271 ILSFEHPEKVASVV
-285 PLLRCLYNKSERMS
+285 PLLRSLYNKVERMS
-299 WPELWGYLKV
+299 WSELWGYLKV

-322 YLLGLDGGDIMKLKD
+322 YLLGLDGGDIMKFKD
-337 IMANQDKYPDIVDN
+337 IMANQDKYPEIVDN
-351 MFSKKKT
+351 LFSKKKT

-383 ISSIEEAKDI
+383 IGSIEEAKDI

-398 GGQQG
+398 GSQQG

-602 AAYNGMDRA
+602 AAYNGMDRS
-611 RDNKPIIGTEEDVE
+611 RDNRPIVGKEEDSE

>member
-1 MVADDFEDQQSGE
+1 MGADDFEDIQPEGVA
-14 SSSDEFSGVD
+14 SDEFSGAD
-24 DDVQDFSEEDGY
+24 DDEQSFGDAGY
-36 WGDEDSDEDDGQDG
+36 WGDDDDDGYDG
-50 LLPADDD
+50 QLPDDDEDDD
-57 DDDFE
+57 DD
-62 DDSEDDGDDG
+62 GQ
-72 LLPADDDED
+72 LPDDE
-81 EDGNDGL
+81 
-88 LPADDDSDGD
+88 GD
-98 EDLGILLDDDESAD
+98 EEVEEGG

-122 GTESVADETEDEVD
+122 GTESVADEDEDED
-136 SNVAAPK
+136 GFNPDVATID
-143 MGAVSEGE
+143 MGTS
-151 GIQGAGDSNAA
+151 GDETTKDASSV

-185 MVYIPGDVV
+185 MVYLGDIV
-194 LLEYVKNSRKETH
+194 LLEYVKNSRKETY
-207 MGLTQSIKEEGQLQ
+207 MGLTQSISEWGQLH
-221 PITVVET
+221 PITVAET
-228 AAYAKFKETNP
+228 AAYAKFKEVNP
-239 EGVFTGRKYILVD
+239 EGVFTGRKYILID
-252 GLRRMYSMVALR
+252 GLRRVYSMTAMK
-264 YEQAQAN
+264 YDQAQAN
-271 ILTFEHPEKAASVI
+271 ILSFEHPEKVASVV
-285 PLLRCLYNKSERMS
+285 PLLRSLYNKVERMS
-299 WPELWGYLKV
+299 WSELWGYLKV

-322 YLLGLDGGDIMKLKD
+322 YLLGLDGGDIMKFKD
-337 IMANQDKYPDIVDN
+337 IMANQDKYPEIVDN
-351 MFSKKKT
+351 LFSKKKT

-383 ISSIEEAKDI
+383 IGSIEEAKDI

-398 GGQQG
+398 GSQQG

-602 AAYNGMDRA
+602 AAYNGMDRS
-611 RDNKPIIGTEEDVE
+611 RDNRPIVGKEEDSE

>member
-1 MVADDFEDQQSGE
+1 MGADDFEDIQPEGVA
-14 SSSDEFSGVD
+14 SDEFSGAD
-24 DDVQDFSEEDGY
+24 DDEQSFGDVGY
-36 WGDEDSDEDDGQDG
+36 WGDDNDDGYDG
-50 LLPADDD
+50 QLPDDDEDDD
-57 DDDFE
+57 DD
-62 DDSEDDGDDG
+62 GQ
-72 LLPADDDED
+72 LPDDE
-81 EDGNDGL
+81 
-88 LPADDDSDGD
+88 GD
-98 EDLGILLDDDESAD
+98 EEVEEGG

-122 GTESVADETEDEVD
+122 GTESVADEDEDED
-136 SNVAAPK
+136 GFNPDVATID
-143 MGAVSEGE
+143 MGTS
-151 GIQGAGDSNAA
+151 GDETTKDTSSV

-185 MVYIPGDVV
+185 MVYLGDIV
-194 LLEYVKNSRKETH
+194 LLEYVKNSRKETY
-207 MGLTQSIKEEGQLQ
+207 MGLTQSISEWGQLH
-221 PITVVET
+221 PITVAET
-228 AAYAKFKETNP
+228 AAYAKFKEVNP
-239 EGVFTGRKYILVD
+239 EGVFTGRKYILID
-252 GLRRMYSMVALR
+252 GLRRVYSMTAMK
-264 YEQAQAN
+264 YDQAQAN
-271 ILTFEHPEKAASVI
+271 ILSFEHPEKVASVV
-285 PLLRCLYNKSERMS
+285 PLLRSLYNKVERMS
-299 WPELWGYLKV
+299 WSELWGYLKV

-322 YLLGLDGGDIMKLKD
+322 YLLGLDGGDIMKFKD
-337 IMANQDKYPDIVDN
+337 IMANQDKYPEIVDN
-351 MFSKKKT
+351 LFSKKKT

-383 ISSIEEAKDI
+383 IGSIEEAKDI

-398 GGQQG
+398 GSQQG

-602 AAYNGMDRA
+602 AAYNGMDRS
-611 RDNKPIIGTEEDVE
+611 RDNRPIVGKEEDSE

>member
-1 MVADDFEDQQSGE
+1 MGADDFEDIQPEGVA
-14 SSSDEFSGVD
+14 SDEFSGAD
-24 DDVQDFSEEDGY
+24 DDEQSFGDVGY
-36 WGDEDSDEDDGQDG
+36 WGDDDDDGYDG
-50 LLPADDD
+50 QLPDDDEDDD
-57 DDDFE
+57 DD
-62 DDSEDDGDDG
+62 GQ
-72 LLPADDDED
+72 LPDDE
-81 EDGNDGL
+81 
-88 LPADDDSDGD
+88 GD
-98 EDLGILLDDDESAD
+98 EEVEEGG

-122 GTESVADETEDEVD
+122 GTESVADEDEDED
-136 SNVAAPK
+136 GFNPDVATID
-143 MGAVSEGE
+143 MGTS
-151 GIQGAGDSNAA
+151 GDETTKDTSSV

-185 MVYIPGDVV
+185 MVYLGDIV
-194 LLEYVKNSRKETH
+194 LLEYVKNSRKETY
-207 MGLTQSIKEEGQLQ
+207 MGLTQSISEWGQLH
-221 PITVVET
+221 PITVAET
-228 AAYAKFKETNP
+228 AAYAKFKEVNP
-239 EGVFTGRKYILVD
+239 EGVFTGRKYILID
-252 GLRRMYSMVALR
+252 GLRRVYSMTAMK
-264 YEQAQAN
+264 YDQAQAN
-271 ILTFEHPEKAASVI
+271 ILSFEHPEKVASVV
-285 PLLRCLYNKSERMS
+285 PLLRSLYNKVERMS
-299 WPELWGYLKV
+299 WSELWGYLKV

-322 YLLGLDGGDIMKLKD
+322 YLLGLDGGDIMKFKD
-337 IMANQDKYPDIVDN
+337 IMANQDKYPEIVDN
-351 MFSKKKT
+351 LFSKKKT

-383 ISSIEEAKDI
+383 IGSIEEAKDI

-398 GGQQG
+398 GSQQG

-538 VPMTKAEYDSY
+538 VPMTRAEYDSY

-602 AAYNGMDRA
+602 AAYNGMDRS
-611 RDNKPIIGTEEDVE
+611 RDNRPIVGKEEDSE

>member
-1 MVADDFEDQQSGE
+1 MGTDDFEDIQPEGVA
-14 SSSDEFSGVD
+14 SDEFSGAD
-24 DDVQDFSEEDGY
+24 DDEQSFGDAGY
-36 WGDEDSDEDDGQDG
+36 WG
-50 LLPADDD
+50 ADDD
-57 DDDFE
+57 DDDE
-62 DDSEDDGDDG
+62 YDGQLPDD
-72 LLPADDDED
+72 DDDE
-81 EDGNDGL
+81 
-88 LPADDDSDGD
+88 GD
-98 EDLGILLDDDESAD
+98 EYDGQLPDDDEEEVEEGG

-122 GTESVADETEDEVD
+122 GTEFVADEGEDED
-136 SNVAAPK
+136 GFNPDVAAIN
-143 MGAVSEGE
+143 MGTPEDEATKDASSV
-151 GIQGAGDSNAA
+151 

-185 MVYIPGDVV
+185 MVYLGDIV
-194 LLEYVKNSRKETH
+194 LLEYVKNSRKETY
-207 MGLTQSIKEEGQLQ
+207 MGLTQSISEWGQLH
-221 PITVVET
+221 PITVAET
-228 AAYAKFKETNP
+228 AAYARFKEVNP
-239 EGVFTGRKYILVD
+239 EGVFTGRKYILID
-252 GLRRMYSMVALR
+252 GLRRVYSMTAMK
-264 YEQAQAN
+264 YDQAQAN
-271 ILTFEHPEKAASVI
+271 ILSFEHPEKVASVV
-285 PLLRCLYNKSERMS
+285 PLLRSLYNKVERMS
-299 WPELWGYLKV
+299 WSELWGYLKV

-322 YLLGLDGGDIMKLKD
+322 YLLGLDGGDIMKFKD
-337 IMANQDKYPDIVDN
+337 IMANQDKYPEIVDN
-351 MFSKKKT
+351 LFSKKKT

-383 ISSIEEAKDI
+383 IGSIEEAKDI

-398 GGQQG
+398 GSHQG

-415 SSSDMSDDDFAGED
+415 SSSDMNDDDFAGED

-611 RDNKPIIGTEEDVE
+611 RDNRPIIGTEEDSE

>member
-1 MVADDFEDQQSGE
+1 MGADDFEDIQPEGVA
-14 SSSDEFSGVD
+14 SDEFSGAD
-24 DDVQDFSEEDGY
+24 DDEQSFGDAGY
-36 WGDEDSDEDDGQDG
+36 WGG
-50 LLPADDD
+50 DDD
-57 DDDFE
+57 DDD
-62 DDSEDDGDDG
+62 DDGYDG
-72 LLPADDDED
+72 QLPDDDE
-81 EDGNDGL
+81 EEVEEGG
-88 LPADDDSDGD
+88 
-98 EDLGILLDDDESAD
+98 

-122 GTESVADETEDEVD
+122 GTESVADEDEDED
-136 SNVAAPK
+136 GFNPDVATID
-143 MGAVSEGE
+143 MGASEDE
-151 GIQGAGDSNAA
+151 ATKDASSV

-185 MVYIPGDVV
+185 MVYLGDIV
-194 LLEYVKNSRKETH
+194 LLEYVKNSRKETY
-207 MGLTQSIKEEGQLQ
+207 MGLTQSISEWGQLH
-221 PITVVET
+221 PITVAET
-228 AAYAKFKETNP
+228 AAYARFKEVNP
-239 EGVFTGRKYILVD
+239 EGVFTGRKYILID
-252 GLRRMYSMVALR
+252 GLRRVYSMTAMK
-264 YEQAQAN
+264 YDQAQAN
-271 ILTFEHPEKAASVI
+271 ILSFEHPEKVASVV
-285 PLLRCLYNKSERMS
+285 PLLRSLYNKVERMS
-299 WPELWGYLKV
+299 WSELWGYLKV

-322 YLLGLDGGDIMKLKD
+322 YLLGLDGGDIMKFKD
-337 IMANQDKYPDIVDN
+337 IMANQDKYPEIVDN
-351 MFSKKKT
+351 LFSKKKT

-383 ISSIEEAKDI
+383 IGSIEEAKDI

-398 GGQQG
+398 GSQQG

-415 SSSDMSDDDFAGED
+415 SSSDMNDDDFAGED

-611 RDNKPIIGTEEDVE
+611 RDNRPIVGTEEDSE

>member
-1 MVADDFEDQQSGE
+1 MVADDFEDQQLEE
-14 SSSDEFSGVD
+14 SASDEFSGAD
-24 DDVQDFSEEDGY
+24 DDVQDFSESGY
-36 WGDEDSDEDDGQDG
+36 WDSDENSDDDGDDGQDG

-57 DDDFE
+57 EDFE
-62 DDSEDDGDDG
+62 EEDSEDAGDEDDDGG
-72 LLPADDDED
+72 LLPSDDDED
-81 EDGNDGL
+81 EDGSDGL
-88 LPADDDSDGD
+88 LPADDDSDDD
-98 EDLGILLDDDESAD
+98 EDAGILPDDESAD
-112 VDLSDSLASD
+112 ISDSLASD
-122 GTESVADETEDEVD
+122 GTESVADEAEDEFD
-136 SNVAAPK
+136 SDVAAPK
-143 MGAVSEGE
+143 MGTVSGDE
-151 GIQGAGDSNAA
+151 GIRGAGDSSSA

-299 WPELWGYLKV
+299 WPELWGYLRV

-351 MFSKKKT
+351 LFSKKKT

-403 LSEDEVKDVLEM
+403 DKLSEDDVRDILEM
-415 SSSDMSDDDFAGED
+415 ASDSLSDDDFAGKD
-429 AGADLAQSD
+429 AGFDMAMTKDD
-438 FGAQDVHDR
+438 YGAQDVHAR
-447 HILPPEVKQACLRR
+447 HPLDPAVKQAVFRR
-461 DNFTCVVCGVG
+461 DNFTCCVCGLSGTPFLSALVVHHIRPVLANG
-472 GAPFIGTLV
+472 GDNF
-481 QHHPV
+481 
-486 PVYAGGRDIIA
+486 A
-497 SPVFIEDESGN
+497 SPVFIERENGDLG
-508 LKLNPEN
+508 LNPDN
-515 NLVTLCDT
+515 NLITLCET
-523 DHLALHSIVFRLGGK
+523 DHITAHAIQFQLGGK
-538 VPMTKAEYDSY
+538 IPMTREEYEGY
-549 SPEMKERLRKLK
+549 SEEKKEHVRRLK
-561 LLIDI
+561 LLVDVLVR
-566 QNKCDEKLGKNR
+566 CDKALKKNR
-578 KVVKL
+578 KAKL
-583 AAKESLTHRKP
+583 PMIQHDKP
-594 WEGVEEAA
+594 WDSNEVAGDAVL
-602 AAYNGMDRA
+602 AYNSRQQGDA
-611 RDNKPIIGTEEDVE
+611 KPMVGKLVE
-625 VLMGE
+625 

>member
-1 MVADDFEDQQSGE
+1 MGADDFEDIQPEGVA
-14 SSSDEFSGVD
+14 SDEFSGAD
-24 DDVQDFSEEDGY
+24 DDEQSFGDAGY
-36 WGDEDSDEDDGQDG
+36 WGG
-50 LLPADDD
+50 DDD
-57 DDDFE
+57 DDDGY
-62 DDSEDDGDDG
+62 DGQ
-72 LLPADDDED
+72 LPDDDED
-81 EDGNDGL
+81 DEYDGYDDQ
-88 LPADDDSDGD
+88 LPDDEGD
-98 EDLGILLDDDESAD
+98 EEVEEGG
-112 VDLSDSLASD
+112 VVLSDSLASD
-122 GTESVADETEDEVD
+122 GTESVADEDEDED
-136 SNVAAPK
+136 GLNPDVASINIGTPEDEATK
-143 MGAVSEGE
+143 DTRSV
-151 GIQGAGDSNAA
+151 

-185 MVYIPGDVV
+185 MVYLGDIV
-194 LLEYVKNSRKETH
+194 LLEYVKNSRKETY
-207 MGLTQSIKEEGQLQ
+207 MGLTQSISEWGQLH
-221 PITVVET
+221 PITVAET
-228 AAYAKFKETNP
+228 AAYARFKEVNP
-239 EGVFTGRKYILVD
+239 EGVFTGRKYILID
-252 GLRRMYSMVALR
+252 GLRRVYSMTAMKYDR
-264 YEQAQAN
+264 AQAN
-271 ILTFEHPEKAASVI
+271 ILSFEHPEKVASVV
-285 PLLRCLYNKSERMS
+285 PLLRSLYNKVEHMS
-299 WPELWGYLKV
+299 WSELWGYLKV

-322 YLLGLDGGDIMKLKD
+322 YLLGLDGGDIMKFKD
-337 IMANQDKYPDIVDN
+337 IMANQDKYPEIVDN
-351 MFSKKKT
+351 LFSKKKT

-383 ISSIEEAKDI
+383 IGSIEEAKDI

-415 SSSDMSDDDFAGED
+415 SSSDMNDDDFAGED

-611 RDNKPIIGTEEDVE
+611 RDNRPIIGTEEDSE
-625 VLMGE
+625 VLMSE